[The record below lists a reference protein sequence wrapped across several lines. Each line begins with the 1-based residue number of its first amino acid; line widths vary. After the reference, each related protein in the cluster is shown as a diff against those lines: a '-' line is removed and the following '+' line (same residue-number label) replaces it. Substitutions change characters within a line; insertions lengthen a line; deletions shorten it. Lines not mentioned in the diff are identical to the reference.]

1 MLHDVVENTYRKNVA
16 FRPLHDVN
24 ENTGTYGELSTML
37 MKTREKSFTRGSETE
52 LVPGGGKRLRDMVL
66 PNKDVKN
73 EGRSDDVYENKHTH
87 DTMTEDEN
95 DFVSENASILKNLA
109 VFEEQFGIQALN
121 CRVFRCGY
129 QRQ

>member
-1 MLHDVVENTYRKNVA
+1 MC
-16 FRPLHDVN
+16 
-24 ENTGTYGELSTML
+24 
-37 MKTREKSFTRGSETE
+37 MKTKEKTSARGRKPEPA
-52 LVPGGGKRLRDMVL
+52 LRGRKRLEDIV